1 MITLIPR
8 DDPHQTLRMRRFLMA
23 FASYLMWVLIV
34 QYCYAQGLFRL
45 SLTGI
50 LAMCTIVVCM
60 NFILYFMFLTG
71 LNKRFRDPSLTMLQM
86 SLATIWVMIVTYN
99 LNEGRGIMLLL
110 YPVVFIFGT
119 FRLNLRQFCLL
130 TLFAAGGYGLV
141 IILLYLNHPDSINIK
156 IDLLYLLILS
166 TVLIWFSFI
175 GSYINVLRKK
185 LSKANNELNRAM
197 EHIKQQSIHDDLTGL
212 LNRGHL
218 FNVLQR
224 EKALADRGEQT
235 FCLCILDLDDFKL
248 VNDTYGHL
256 SGDIVLKTLA
266 QQMKDNIRQAD
277 YIARYGGE
285 EFVLILAYP
294 DLKDALNCA
303 NRIRRL
309 ISETPYPGMPEGF
322 RVTSSMGLTQ
332 YQVPENIDSVIKRAD
347 DLLYRAKRSGKNL
360 IMCDPDQGRP
370 DVFPEQATV

>member
-8 DDPHQTLRMRRFLMA
+8 EDPHQTLRMRRFLMA
-23 FASYLMWVLIV
+23 FASYLMWILIV
-34 QYCYAQGLFRL
+34 QYCYSQGLFRL
-45 SLTGI
+45 SLTGT
-50 LAMCTIVVCM
+50 LGMCAAVVCM
-60 NFILYFMFLTG
+60 NVVLYFLFLTG
-71 LNKRFRDPSLTMLQM
+71 VNKRFKDPSLTMLQM
-86 SLATIWVMIVTYN
+86 ILATVWIMIIAYS

-110 YPVVFIFGT
+110 YLVVFIFGT

-141 IILLYLNHPDSINIK
+141 IVLLCVNHPTSINIK

-185 LSKANNELNRAM
+185 LSKANSELNRAM

-218 FNVLQR
+218 FHVLQR
-224 EKALADRGEQT
+224 EKALADRGEQA

-266 QQMKDNIRQAD
+266 QQVKDNIRQAD

-294 DLKDALNCA
+294 DLNEAFNCA
-303 NRIRRL
+303 NRIRSL

-322 RVTSSMGLTQ
+322 RVTASMGLTQ
-332 YQVPENIDSVIKRAD
+332 YRVPEDIDSVIKRAD
-347 DLLYRAKRSGKNL
+347 DMLYRAKGSGKNL
-360 IMCDPDQGRP
+360 IMCDTG
-370 DVFPEQATV
+370 PEMPGSFLKQLTV